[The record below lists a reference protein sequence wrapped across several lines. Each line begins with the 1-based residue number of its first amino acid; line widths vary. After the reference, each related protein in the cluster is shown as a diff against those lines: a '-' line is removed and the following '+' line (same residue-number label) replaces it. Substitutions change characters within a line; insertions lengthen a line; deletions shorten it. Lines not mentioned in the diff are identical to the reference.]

1 MPIPQRRERDVW
13 EQELLTECPDRVREL
28 ERRIKEREPD
38 FLIGLH
44 LEDCLPEGA
53 DVEEISRVFTNALSV
68 LPKRPGVHYKVNLSS
83 LGLKGFANLYFV
95 APGTGSVFCY
105 NHPLTAEESEK
116 DKVCL

>member
-1 MPIPQRRERDVW
+1 MW
-13 EQELLTECPDRVREL
+13 EQELLTESSDRVKEL

-44 LEDCLPEGA
+44 LEDCLPEEA
-53 DVEEISRVFTNALSV
+53 DVEEIARVFTNALSV
-68 LPKRPGVHYKVNLSS
+68 LPKRPGVHYKVNLGS

-95 APGTGSVFCY
+95 APGTGGVFCY
-105 NHPLTAEESEK
+105 SHPLTSEESVR